1 MIKRAAAG
9 EELAF
14 ARIVERFSPFL
25 LAVILPFVGSPETAE
40 DILQETFIQV
50 YRSLPY
56 YRGGSFKHWLARI
69 ATNKAIDWK
78 RKCKRSLVTIA
89 ESSGQAGVAELSP
102 GLSAEDEVIY
112 RESLSR
118 LLSLCRELPEHYR
131 QTFTGFYLEGKDY
144 RELAAEAGVTV
155 KTVESRLYRARK
167 ILREKLK
174 EG

>member
-9 EELAF
+9 DELAF
-14 ARIVERFSPFL
+14 ARLVELFSPFL
-25 LAVILPFVGSPETAE
+25 LAVILPIVGSPETAE

-50 YRSLPY
+50 YRSLPR
-56 YRGGSFKHWLARI
+56 YRGGSIKHWLARI

-78 RKCKRSLVTIA
+78 RKCKRSLVTA
-89 ESSGQAGVAELSP
+89 EYSGQAEVAELSS

-118 LLSLCRELPEHYR
+118 LLSLCQELPDHYR
-131 QTFTGFYLEGKDY
+131 HTFTGFYLEGKDY
-144 RELAAEAGVTV
+144 RVLAAEAGVTV

-167 ILREKLK
+167 ILREKLR